1 MVLEEFEAKYER
13 INKDIESLRAEK
25 CKLCKVMSEE
35 HPINRLKGKLVSV
48 RGGEPMFF
56 DHLDISSDS
65 NYIVMT
71 TAVGYAPK
79 KDGSISKSLRT
90 RYVSINTVEQEIQEV
105 DR

>member
-1 MVLEEFEAKYER
+1 MVLEEFNAKYER
-13 INKDIESLRAEK
+13 ISKEIESLRAEK
-25 CKLCKVMSEE
+25 RKLCEVMSEE

-56 DHLDISSDS
+56 DHLDISPDC
-65 NYIVMT
+65 NYLVT
-71 TAVGYAPK
+71 TTVVGYALK

-90 RYVSINTVEQEIQEV
+90 HYVSIDTVEQEIEEV

>member
-1 MVLEEFEAKYER
+1 MLLEEFKLKYER
-13 INKDIESLRAEK
+13 ISKDIELLRAERR
-25 CKLCKVMSEE
+25 KLCEVMSEE

-65 NYIVMT
+65 NYFSLI

-90 RYVSINTVEQEIQEV
+90 HFVNINAVEQEIQEV